1 MSSITIDNVNFAFAK
16 VDNISTNDISKDF
29 QAENGD
35 TIRYMTR
42 KDNVSIKVTIFME
55 VDELTTFKSL
65 LASYDEHSIVYTHG
79 GTQSLIGFIENK
91 EYKRIMFADNKNGT
105 REGWEVSFDIKESR
119 R

>member
-55 VDELTTFKSL
+55 IDELTTFKSL
-65 LASYDEHSIVYTHG
+65 LASYDEHSIAYIHG

-91 EYKRIMFADNKNGT
+91 EYKRIMFADNKNRT